1 MSIWINLEIVGTDE
15 PIRYERFSSAVRRV
29 ERLRLARNPL
39 TGRNPMTG
47 EPIEIPL
54 TEPIP
59 LVEYRDEGGNWYHA
73 LEFLPFDRE
82 MPLAAGTEGRIVGND
97 HLYPLRTTDTVV
109 QDLARALDAEARE
122 VGWTL

>member
-29 ERLRLARNPL
+29 ERLRLARN
-39 TGRNPMTG
+39 
-47 EPIEIPL
+47 PL